1 MCEQQ
6 SASMILSMTGF
17 GEGKGSY
24 KNKSIT
30 VEIKSL
36 NGKTTDIRFKS
47 PANYREKELE
57 LRKFI
62 IGHALRGKFD
72 VSITFDAA
80 SAAEEFGLNKALF
93 KKYWNELDSL
103 KKELKFDQD
112 GVVAAILRIPNV
124 VQAEDGGIPDAE
136 WKVIKKTTK
145 AALDSL
151 KKFRMEDG
159 KGMMKDL
166 SKNVKSIQKCL
177 RGVKPYE
184 KERVTRLKA
193 KMEKN
198 LSDYLGKQ
206 NVDKNR
212 YEQEVIFYLEKL
224 DINEEKVRLGQHCKF
239 FLELLE
245 DKSTEAKGKKLAF
258 IGQEIGREINTLGAK
273 AQHSDIQKLVVTM
286 KDELERIK
294 EQVANI
300 V

>member
-1 MCEQQ
+1 
-6 SASMILSMTGF
+6 MTGY
-17 GEGKGSY
+17 GEGKGTY
-24 KNKSIT
+24 KNKTIT

-47 PANYREKELE
+47 PANYREKEIE

-62 IGHALRGKFD
+62 ISDARRGKFD
-72 VSITFDAA
+72 VNISFDSE
-80 SAAEEFGLNKALF
+80 SAAEEFGLNKPLF
-93 KKYWNELDSL
+93 KKYWSELNSL

-124 VQAEDGGIPDAE
+124 VQAEDGSISDKE
-136 WKVIKKTTK
+136 WRVIKKTTK

-151 KKFRMEDG
+151 RAFRESDG

-166 SKNVKSIQKCL
+166 KTSIKSIQKCL
-177 RGVKPYE
+177 KGVKPFE
-184 KERVTRLKA
+184 KERIEILK
-193 KMEKN
+193 KRMVKN
-198 LSDYLGKQ
+198 LDDYLGKS

-239 FLELLE
+239 FLEQLDLTTA
-245 DKSTEAKGKKLAF
+245 DGKGKKLSF
-258 IGQEIGREINTLGAK
+258 ISQEIGREINTLGAK
-273 AQHSDIQKLVVTM
+273 AQHSSIQKLVVKM
-286 KDELERIK
+286 KDELEQIK

>member
-1 MCEQQ
+1 
-6 SASMILSMTGF
+6 MILSMTGY

-72 VSITFDAA
+72 VSISFDAA

-93 KKYWNELDSL
+93 KKYWSELSTL

-124 VQAEDGGIPDAE
+124 VQAEDGAIPDAE
-136 WKVIKKTTK
+136 WKIIKKTTK
-145 AALDSL
+145 AALESL
-151 KKFRMEDG
+151 QRFRQEDG

-166 SKNVKSIQKCL
+166 KKNVKSIQKCL
-177 RGVKPYE
+177 KAVKPFE
-184 KERVTRLKA
+184 KERITRLKA
-193 KMEKN
+193 RMEKN

-224 DINEEKVRLGQHCKF
+224 DINEEKVRLEQHCKF
-239 FLELLE
+239 FLEQLV
-245 DKSTEAKGKKLAF
+245 STSTAGKGKKLAF
-258 IGQEIGREINTLGAK
+258 IGQEMGREINTLGAK

>member
-1 MCEQQ
+1 VR
-6 SASMILSMTGF
+6 ATIAAMILSMTGY

-24 KNKSIT
+24 KNKSIS

-62 IGHALRGKFD
+62 TNHARRGKFD
-72 VSITFDAA
+72 VTISFDAA
-80 SAAEEFGLNKALF
+80 SAAEEFGLNKVLF
-93 KKYWNELDSL
+93 KKYWSEIDSL
-103 KKELKFDQD
+103 KKELKFGQE
-112 GVVAAILRIPNV
+112 GVAAAILRIPNV
-124 VQAEDGGIPDAE
+124 VQAEDGAISDAE
-136 WKVIKKTTK
+136 WKIIKKTTK

-151 KKFRMEDG
+151 YKFRTKDG
-159 KGMMKDL
+159 MGMMKDL
-166 SKNVKSIQKCL
+166 KKNVKSIQKCL
-177 RGVKPYE
+177 KGVKPFE
-184 KERVTRLKA
+184 KERIDRLKA

-224 DINEEKVRLGQHCKF
+224 DINEEKVRLEQHCKF
-239 FLELLE
+239 FLDELQ
-245 DKSTEAKGKKLAF
+245 STLSEAKGKKLAF
-258 IGQEIGREINTLGAK
+258 IGQEMGREINTLGAK
-273 AQHSDIQKLVVTM
+273 AQHSKIQKLVVTM

>member
-1 MCEQQ
+1 
-6 SASMILSMTGF
+6 MTGY
-17 GEGKGSY
+17 GEGKGTY
-24 KNKSIT
+24 KNKTIT

-47 PANYREKELE
+47 PANYREKEIE

-62 IGHALRGKFD
+62 ISDASRGKFD
-72 VSITFDAA
+72 VSISFDSE
-80 SAAEEFGLNKALF
+80 SAAEEFGLNKPLF
-93 KKYWNELDSL
+93 KKYWSELNAL

-124 VQAEDGGIPDAE
+124 VQAEDGSISDKE
-136 WKVIKKTTK
+136 WRVIKKTTK

-151 KKFRMEDG
+151 RAFRESDG

-166 SKNVKSIQKCL
+166 KTSIRSIQKCL
-177 RGVKPYE
+177 KGVKPFE
-184 KERVTRLKA
+184 KERIEILK
-193 KMEKN
+193 KRMVKN
-198 LSDYLGKQ
+198 LDDYLGKS

-239 FLELLE
+239 FLEQL
-245 DKSTEAKGKKLAF
+245 DSSSTDGKGKKLAF
-258 IGQEIGREINTLGAK
+258 ISQEIGREINTLGAK
-273 AQHSDIQKLVVTM
+273 AQHSSIQKLVVKM
-286 KDELERIK
+286 KDELEQIK

>member
-1 MCEQQ
+1 MRTTKQP
-6 SASMILSMTGF
+6 MILSMTGY

-47 PANYREKELE
+47 PANYRQKELE

-62 IGHALRGKFD
+62 TSHAKRGKFD
-72 VSITFDAA
+72 VTISFDAA

-93 KKYWNELDSL
+93 KKYWSELSLL
-103 KKELKFDQD
+103 KKELKFGDE

-124 VQAEDGGIPDAE
+124 VQSEDGSISDAE
-136 WKVIKKTTK
+136 WKIIKKTTQ

-151 KKFRMEDG
+151 HKFRAEDG

-166 SKNVKSIQKCL
+166 RKNVKSIQKCL
-177 RGVKPYE
+177 KGVKPFE
-184 KERVTRLKA
+184 KERITMLKA
-193 KMEKN
+193 RMEKN

-224 DINEEKVRLGQHCKF
+224 DINEEKVRLEQHCKF
-239 FLELLE
+239 FLEQLE
-245 DKSTEAKGKKLAF
+245 STSVDAKGKKLAF
-258 IGQEIGREINTLGAK
+258 IGQEMGREINTLGAK
-273 AQHSDIQKLVVTM
+273 AQHSKIQKLVVTM

>member
-1 MCEQQ
+1 
-6 SASMILSMTGF
+6 MIQSMTGY

-47 PANYREKELE
+47 PANYRQKELE

-62 IGHALRGKFD
+62 INHARRGKFD
-72 VSITFDAA
+72 VTISFDAA

-93 KKYWNELDSL
+93 KKYWQELSLL
-103 KKELKFDQD
+103 KKELKFDQE
-112 GVVAAILRIPNV
+112 GVVGAILRIPNV
-124 VQAEDGGIPDAE
+124 VQSEDGSITDAE
-136 WKVIKKTTK
+136 WKIIKKTTK
-145 AALDSL
+145 LALDSL
-151 KKFRMEDG
+151 QRFRIEDG

-166 SKNVKSIQKCL
+166 KTSIKSIQKCL
-177 RGVKPYE
+177 KGVKPFE
-184 KERVTRLKA
+184 KERITRLKA
-193 KMEKN
+193 RMEKN
-198 LSDYLGKQ
+198 LDEYLGKQ

-224 DINEEKVRLGQHCKF
+224 DINEEKVRLGQHCSF
-239 FLELLE
+239 FLEQL
-245 DKSTEAKGKKLAF
+245 DADTTEGKGKKLAF
-258 IGQEIGREINTLGAK
+258 ISQEIGREINTLGAK
-273 AQHSDIQKLVVTM
+273 AQHSNIQKLVVKM

>member
-184 KERVTRLKA
+184 KERVTRLMA